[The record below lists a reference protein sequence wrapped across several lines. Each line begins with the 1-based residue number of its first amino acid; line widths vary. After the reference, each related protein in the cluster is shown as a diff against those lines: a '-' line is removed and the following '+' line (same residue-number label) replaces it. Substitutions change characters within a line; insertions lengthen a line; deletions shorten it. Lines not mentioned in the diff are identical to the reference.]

1 MSFKCIWNP
10 LRILQEFHFRL
21 LLWKHYDWSVVHLIH
36 FTSFY
41 LLTFQVAILWD
52 KKTDSSRNSVHK
64 TSRLCQVHIQGCRKW
79 GGPPPYFVR
88 APWISYLATVRIPN
102 NKCAE
107 PMERIRTWELIP
119 TNQNLLYQKTWYN
132 YFPSK
137 IVGLLKAQVWDSIR
151 FQCLWLD
158 RDVKIN
164 YRIFMSYIIL
174 LHATLQLW
182 QPRKCMTMNFSESYF
197 KKKNYPQ
204 HWGWGANQ
212 K

>member
-1 MSFKCIWNP
+1 MQYCETRK
-10 LRILQEFHFRL
+10 RILVETPFTKPPGFAKYISRA
-21 LLWKHYDWSVVHLIH
+21 VVSGGAHHLTLYVLPG
-36 FTSFY
+36 F
-41 LLTFQVAILWD
+41 
-52 KKTDSSRNSVHK
+52 
-64 TSRLCQVHIQGCRKW
+64 
-79 GGPPPYFVR
+79 
-88 APWISYLATVRIPN
+88 SYLATVRIPN

-164 YRIFMSYIIL
+164 YWIFMSYIIL

-197 KKKNYPQ
+197 KKKLPTTLRLGSKPKINNLGYHKNQGSCGILWTPLFFYD
-204 HWGWGANQ
+204 WMKSGWQSVNFAE
-212 K
+212 